1 MFRSSYHQESN
12 MWIGFSNKIDLKL
25 LKISSSFWQT
35 ENRSMWWPPAMMK
48 TVVRQ
53 NKPAYISQGKYP
65 SWEKMPS
72 VKAKKEYFTESWL
85 KFLQKRHT
93 FHLLIKENGYCC
105 AMWKGGISSLL
116 FWFIT
121 TAFDSRLQFFLV
133 FVWLYDSLRA
143 YTEPGNSDTSFCF
156 PDTVSGMWA
165 CLYRSGAVGHA
176 WNAHQMT
183 LGSVTNMNSCGKH
196 LNGRLIVMLEIT
208 IWNIASF
215 WHFEQYITFSK

>member
-1 MFRSSYHQESN
+1 
-12 MWIGFSNKIDLKL
+12 
-25 LKISSSFWQT
+25 
-35 ENRSMWWPPAMMK
+35 
-48 TVVRQ
+48 
-53 NKPAYISQGKYP
+53 
-65 SWEKMPS
+65 
-72 VKAKKEYFTESWL
+72 
-85 KFLQKRHT
+85 
-93 FHLLIKENGYCC
+93 
-105 AMWKGGISSLL
+105 
-116 FWFIT
+116 
-121 TAFDSRLQFFLV
+121 V

-208 IWNIASF
+208 I
-215 WHFEQYITFSK
+215 